1 MKLNFTVYAEFG
13 EQLNIFR
20 LGKAGQNVNSG
31 IKVGQTALLSFFFP
45 LVTVTVA
52 VEDDPL
58 VLLDGL
64 YKQIMQR
71 GIEIGYALQLVC
83 ELLKRVCDYRV
94 EYGIRT
100 SNVEVRSHHSEL
112 ELVARKRKRRSSVAV
127 GGILGEIGER

>member
-71 GIEIGYALQLVC
+71 GIEIGYALQ
-83 ELLKRVCDYRV
+83 
-94 EYGIRT
+94 
-100 SNVEVRSHHSEL
+100 SEGTKSL
-112 ELVARKRKRRSSVAV
+112 CVSLQFITYSCC
-127 GGILGEIGER
+127 L